1 MSKPLQIFIHQCL
14 SLSLYVIHHQ
24 KETQRPSNKF
34 TSSFLFIWFFLCN
47 IFLKKINEL
56 KWKLFLALFFSLC
69 FLTLCGRWAF
79 IRNFLMTYFPSF
91 SYTYFVGVWWEVF
104 HTEWEREREGANK
117 IFDWIKLFS
126 DYYYCL
132 LTLNKKDWITRKCF
146 HFISNNSRDTFR
158 LKFHTR
164 LFWEHHLEDIVKIKQ
179 F

>member
-1 MSKPLQIFIHQCL
+1 MSKPLQIFIHQYL

-24 KETQRPSNKF
+24 KETQRPLNKF

-104 HTEWEREREGANK
+104 HTEWERERGSKQNIRLNK
-117 IFDWIKLFS
+117 IIFR
-126 DYYYCL
+126 L
-132 LTLNKKDWITRKCF
+132 LLLSPHTKQEGLNNKKMF
-146 HFISNNSRDTFR
+146 
-158 LKFHTR
+158 
-164 LFWEHHLEDIVKIKQ
+164 
-179 F
+179 